1 MKIIPSLIVG
11 DAFCHFWISLFCWC
25 HTSFCLTWTVCW
37 PLSVSC
43 SWCTLDYLSFHFLL
57 ALLFM
62 KEKHWLICCLQLGCG
77 SFPWK
82 WEFHFGRNWWFCK
95 GYGFWWCAN
104 SYPLS
109 VATFN
114 WCRCCCFI
122 SWTYTSLWYMCYE
135 GPRKLI
141 RVFSNSLFPSPR
153 FISIEVEGQHANRWL
168 AAALH

>member
-11 DAFCHFWISLFCWC
+11 DAFCHFWISLFYRC
-25 HTSFCLTWTVCW
+25 HTNFCLTCW
-37 PLSVSC
+37 LLSVFC
-43 SWCTLDYLSFHFLL
+43 SWCTLDYLPFHFLL

-114 WCRCCCFI
+114 WCRCYFI
-122 SWTYTSLWYMCYE
+122 SWSYTSVIYVLWGTKNLLE
-135 GPRKLI
+135 
-141 RVFSNSLFPSPR
+141 FSNSPFSFL
-153 FISIEVEGQHANRWL
+153 
-168 AAALH
+168 